1 MIKAE
6 ASHNDQH
13 NFKISDSND
22 SIFSLYKEDTI
33 SILSH
38 AVKME
43 RVSRQE
49 QCIRNNRKYRKRK
62 KEQFEYFKKMEKY
75 FKDNHFESYHKFV
88 EENSQENVDKM
99 FESFGL

>member
-38 AVKME
+38 VVKME

-62 KEQFEYFKKMEKY
+62 RNNLNILRK
-75 FKDNHFESYHKFV
+75 
-88 EENSQENVDKM
+88 
-99 FESFGL
+99 